1 VYSHR
6 VVNWLLKKEMFVHCL
21 LGEFTETSF
30 KVLEVIWAV
39 RGVLAPFF
47 SIVKER
53 NKMDGV
59 MLQTFS
65 MLHCEMQHFFFY
77 SSITKGWFLF
87 NYFAQMVELYFCVFS
102 K

>member
-1 VYSHR
+1 
-6 VVNWLLKKEMFVHCL
+6 MHCL
-21 LGEFTETSF
+21 LGEFTEISF

-39 RGVLAPFF
+39 RGVLATFF

-65 MLHCEMQHFFFY
+65 MLHCEMQHFFLFFNHERLVFD
-77 SSITKGWFLF
+77 ILF